1 MEFIDVLDENG
12 KKTGIVRNRK
22 LVYKNGDWH
31 KTVHVWLLNSQNELL
46 IQKRAKDKETFP
58 NLWAISIAGHVMSG
72 ETSKEAALREIREE
86 IGINTLEED
95 LIYMFSVR
103 RNQLYKDG
111 MLHVLDDVYLLKY
124 DLDIQKTNIQKE
136 ELSDIKFINYK
147 EFKQSLKEKDPSFVP
162 YTKEHELLFK
172 YLSEHL
178 HLD

>member
-72 ETSKEAALREIREE
+72 ETSKEAALREIKEE

-103 RNQLYKDG
+103 RNQPYMG
-111 MLHVLDDVYLLKY
+111 GTLHVLDDVYLLKY
-124 DLDIQKTNIQKE
+124 DLDIQKATIQKE
-136 ELSDIKFINYK
+136 ELSDIRFINYR
-147 EFKQSLKEKDPSFVP
+147 EFKQNLQEKDPSFVP

-172 YLSEHL
+172 YLSEKMN
-178 HLD
+178 LD